1 MAQKEYFGLEKETFL
16 WLYLEIKVLKTF
28 QYHLNPVQHL
38 VDRAA
43 ENTDI
48 VKIEQECEI
57 LLISKTHL
65 HEVTETCSHIRQTKW
80 HASKLV
86 ETRQACT
93 ESCLMDVSLIH
104 SQLKVPLSQIK

>member
-1 MAQKEYFGLEKETFL
+1 MAQKEYFRLEEKTFL
-16 WLYLEIKVLKTF
+16 WLYLGIKVLKMF

-38 VDRAA
+38 IDRAA

-65 HEVTETCSHIRQTKW
+65 HEVT
-80 HASKLV
+80 KLAPMLD
-86 ETRQACT
+86 RPNG
-93 ESCLMDVSLIH
+93 M
-104 SQLKVPLSQIK
+104 